1 MIVKR
6 TILAALI
13 SAGLALVAVC
23 SLGTRV
29 RAASDTDDMDSGVRT
44 VAGVFALVEKN
55 YADPVSAD
63 RAFYQGAIPGMLGTL
78 DPHSNFLNPAEYAD
92 MQRKQRAQYFGV
104 GMLIG
109 VDNGLV
115 VAMEPFPGS
124 PAARAGLR
132 RGDSILEVDGKDVKG
147 VDSAQV
153 ADLLRGPRDTKVRV
167 TVKRA
172 GVTEPLVLV
181 VTRGEIL
188 TNNQVDAYW
197 LKPGIVYVGIE
208 TFEAQNIG
216 SELESQLKQLGEQ
229 SVAGMVLDLRGNPG
243 GLVTEAVK
251 VAGRFLRD
259 GQVVVSDRGRSAPEQ
274 VLKAKGQPLAQNY
287 PIVTLVN
294 RSSASASEIVSGALQ
309 DHDRAWIM
317 GDTTF
322 GKGLVQAQFPLS
334 EDSALLLTIAH
345 YYTPSG
351 RLIQRDYQNRSF
363 YEYVTRRGAPSA
375 QTEVKATDSGRKVFG
390 GGGITPD
397 EKYVFPAINQFQRRV
412 AASGSVFHFG
422 SVYFGGAE
430 PQLPSPTW
438 TPDANTFDRFQSYL
452 KSQQIPFTEEEFAA
466 NRKWVGDLLR
476 RELLMRAYD
485 NKTSVRAAIQADP
498 EVLKAIES
506 LPKAQALLLSRGP
519 SQRAALR

>member
-1 MIVKR
+1 MTVKR
-6 TILAALI
+6 TLLAALI
-13 SAGLALVAVC
+13 SAGLALVAL
-23 SLGTRV
+23 SSFGTRV
-29 RAASDTDDMDSGVRT
+29 RAASTPDDLDSGVRS
-44 VAGVFALVEKN
+44 VAGVFALVEQN

-63 RAFYQGAIPGMLGTL
+63 RAFYEGAIPGMLGTL

-109 VDNGLV
+109 VDGDYV

-124 PAARAGLR
+124 PAAQAGLR
-132 RGDSILEVDGKDVKG
+132 RGDLIAEVDGKNVKG
-147 VDSAQV
+147 MKSELV
-153 ADLLRGPRDTKVRV
+153 ADLLRGPRGTQVRIA
-167 TVKRA
+167 VKRE
-172 GVTEPLVLV
+172 GVPEPLVLV

-197 LKPGIVYVGIE
+197 LKPGIAYLGIE

-216 SELESQLKQLGEQ
+216 SEVESQLKQLGEQ
-229 SVAGMVLDLRGNPG
+229 SITGMVLDLRGNPG

-251 VAGRFLRD
+251 VVGRFLRD

-274 VLKAKGQPLAQNY
+274 ILRAKAAPLAQNY
-287 PIVTLVN
+287 PIVTLVD

-309 DHDRAWIM
+309 DHDRAWIL

-351 RLIQRDYQNRSF
+351 RLIQRDYQHRSF
-363 YEYVTRRGAPSA
+363 YEYVTRRGEQPV
-375 QTEVKATDSGRKVFG
+375 QTEVKSTDSGRKVFG

-397 EKYVFPAINQFQRRV
+397 EKYVFPAVNQFQRRV
-412 AASGSVFHFG
+412 AASGAIFHFG
-422 SVYFGGAE
+422 SVYFGADQ
-430 PQLPSPTW
+430 PKLPSRTW
-438 TPDANTFDRFQSYL
+438 SPDANTFERFQAYL
-452 KSQQIPFTEEEFAA
+452 KSKQVAFTDEEFAA

-476 RELLMRAYD
+476 RELLMRAFD
-485 NKTSVRAAIQADP
+485 SKTSVRAVIQDDP

-506 LPKAQALLLSRGP
+506 LPKAQALLSSRGP
-519 SQRAALR
+519 SQRAALK